1 MNERLNDRT
10 KETTIERILCM
21 GIETMN
27 EWIKHYQ
34 VIKDTVTFNSHDF
47 FPLMSSSGF
56 MFANANFTW
65 VLCGV

>member
-1 MNERLNDRT
+1 
-10 KETTIERILCM
+10 M